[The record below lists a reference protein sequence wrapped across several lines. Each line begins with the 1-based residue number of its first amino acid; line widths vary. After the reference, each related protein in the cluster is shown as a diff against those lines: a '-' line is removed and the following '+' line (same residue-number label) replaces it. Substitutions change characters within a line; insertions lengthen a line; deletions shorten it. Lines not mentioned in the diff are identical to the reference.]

1 MLAGMNDTESS
12 NTTSHQVVLP
22 FYGYASL
29 AYLAATLLLVF
40 SSNAF
45 TGHYFHPHILAITH
59 IMALGWGTMMI
70 LGASYQLVPVL
81 IERKLYSSG
90 MAFASFLLAGSGIP
104 LLCFGFYVFD
114 MGRPAQ
120 WGGWLILF
128 SIVVYLVNL
137 AISMAKSKEENVH
150 AFFVFTAALWLLA
163 TVVVGLLL
171 VYNFT
176 YPLLSKSSLDYLPVH
191 AHLGIAGWFLL
202 LIIGVGSRLIPMF
215 LISKYTNP
223 RLLWWV
229 YGLINGGLLAFI
241 GLFLYSTNRALLLLP
256 ILAIAAALVLFA
268 IFCYR
273 SYQQRIRKKVDE
285 PMQISLLSVLMLFLP
300 LAFLAGILLLI
311 VFGPVNSTA
320 LVTAYGFVILF
331 GWITAIILGMTFKTL
346 PFIVWNKVYHLL
358 AGKHKTPNPKDL
370 FSERVFRWMGIAYLA
385 GFILFC
391 GGILA
396 QNQIVLHAAAVLLLA
411 SSLLYNWNVI
421 RLLLHKPA
429 LV

>member
-1 MLAGMNDTESS
+1 MFAGANDTATS

-81 IERKLYSSG
+81 IERKLYSPV
-90 MAFASFLLAGSGIP
+90 MAQISFLLAGLGIP
-104 LLCFGFYVFD
+104 LLCYGFYVFD
-114 MGRPAQ
+114 MGWLAQ
-120 WGGWLILF
+120 YGGWLILL
-128 SIVVYLVNL
+128 SVLLYLLNL
-137 AISMAKSKEENVH
+137 AISMSKSKEENVH
-150 AFFVFTAALWLLA
+150 AFFVFTATLWLLA
-163 TVVVGLLL
+163 TVSVGLLL

-176 YPLLSKSSLDYLPVH
+176 HPLLSRGSLDYLPVH

-202 LIIGVGSRLIPMF
+202 LVIGVGSRLIPMF

-223 RLLWWV
+223 RILWWI
-229 YGLINGGLLAFI
+229 YGLINGGLLSFI
-241 GLFLYSTNRALLLLP
+241 GFFLYSDNRVWLLLP
-256 ILAIAAALVLFA
+256 VAAVATGLLLFA
-268 IFCYR
+268 LFCYR
-273 SYQQRIRKKVDE
+273 SYTQRIRKKVDE
-285 PMQISLLSVLMLFLP
+285 PMQVSLLSVLMLFLP
-300 LAFLAGILLLI
+300 LVFLVVILLLLI
-311 VFGPVNSTA
+311 FGPAGNTVF
-320 LVTAYGFVILF
+320 VTAYGFVILF

-346 PFIVWNKVYHLL
+346 PFIIWNKVYHLL

-370 FSERVFRWMGIAYLA
+370 FNESVFKWMSLAYLA
-385 GFILFC
+385 GFVLFC
-391 GGILA
+391 GGILS
-396 QNQIVLHAAAVLLLA
+396 QNQIVLHAAAVLLLV
-411 SSLLYNWNVI
+411 SSVLYNWNVI

-429 LV
+429 VL

>member
-12 NTTSHQVVLP
+12 NTTIHQVVLP

-90 MAFASFLLAGSGIP
+90 MAFASFLLAGLGIP

-114 MGRPAQ
+114 MGRTAQ

-163 TVVVGLLL
+163 TVVMGLLL

-176 YPLLSKSSLDYLPVH
+176 YPLLSESSLDYLPVH

-229 YGLINGGLLAFI
+229 YGLINGSLLAFI
-241 GLFLYSTNRALLLLP
+241 GLFLYSDNRALLLLP
-256 ILAIAAALVLFA
+256 ILAITAAMVLFA

-311 VFGPVNSTA
+311 VFGPVDSTA

-358 AGKHKTPNPKDL
+358 AGKRKTPNPKDL

-385 GFILFC
+385 GFVLFC

-411 SSLLYNWNVI
+411 SSILYNWNVI